1 MSTLSLRIPDDLD
14 KQLEEEASRENKSRS
29 ELVRDAVAD
38 YLARKEKE
46 RFLRDFVAEAR
57 AGYAKAE
64 LRQDAQAI
72 ADDFLTVENET
83 LDSPADDDRWW
94 K

>member
-46 RFLRDFVAEAR
+46 RFLGDFVAEAR
-57 AGYAKAE
+57 AGYANADI
-64 LRQDAQAI
+64 RQDAQAI
-72 ADDFLTVENET
+72 ADDFLPVENET
-83 LDSPADDDRWW
+83 LDPPTDEKWW

>member
-14 KQLEEEASRENKSRS
+14 KQLEEEASRANKSRS

-46 RFLRDFVAEAR
+46 RFLGDFVAEAR
-57 AGYAKAE
+57 AGYANAAI
-64 LRQDAQAI
+64 RQDAQAI
-72 ADDFLTVENET
+72 ADDFLPVENEA
-83 LDSPADDDRWW
+83 LDPSAEDKWW

>member
-14 KQLEEEASRENKSRS
+14 KQLEEEALRENKSRS

-46 RFLRDFVAEAR
+46 RFLGDFVAEAR
-57 AGYAKAE
+57 AGYANAE
-64 LRQDAQAI
+64 LRQDAQTI
-72 ADDFLTVENET
+72 ADDFLPAENEV
-83 LDSPADDDRWW
+83 LDAPADDRWW

>member
-14 KQLEEEASRENKSRS
+14 KQLEEEASRANKSRS

-46 RFLRDFVAEAR
+46 RFLGDFVAEAR
-57 AGYAKAE
+57 AGYANAAT
-64 LRQDAQAI
+64 RQDAQAI
-72 ADDFLTVENET
+72 ADDFLPVENEA
-83 LDSPADDDRWW
+83 LDPSAEDKWW

>member
-14 KQLEEEASRENKSRS
+14 KQLGEEASRENKSRS

-38 YLARKEKE
+38 YLARKEKA
-46 RFLRDFVAEAR
+46 RFLGDFVAEVR
-57 AGYAKAE
+57 AGYANAE

-72 ADDFLTVENET
+72 ADDFLPVENEV
-83 LDSPADDDRWW
+83 LNAPIEGKWW

>member
-14 KQLEEEASRENKSRS
+14 RKLVEEASREHKSRS
-29 ELVRDAVAD
+29 ELVREAVAD

-46 RFLRDFVAEAR
+46 RFLNDFVAEAR
-57 AGYAKAE
+57 AGYGNDAI
-64 LRQDAQAI
+64 RQDAQAV
-72 ADDFLTVENET
+72 ADDFLPAENEA
-83 LDSPADDDRWW
+83 LDPSADEKWW

>member
-1 MSTLSLRIPDDLD
+1 MSTLSLRISDDLD
-14 KQLEEEASRENKSRS
+14 RQLGEEASRENKSRS
-29 ELVRDAVAD
+29 EVVRDAVTD

-57 AGYAKAE
+57 AGYANDE

-72 ADDFLTVENET
+72 ADDFLRVENEA
-83 LDSPADDDRWW
+83 LDTSTDDQWW

>member
-14 KQLEEEASRENKSRS
+14 RQLEEEASRENKSRS

-57 AGYAKAE
+57 AGYANSQ
-64 LRQDAQAI
+64 LRQDARAI
-72 ADDFLTVENET
+72 ADDFLAVEDEA
-83 LDSPADDDRWW
+83 LDTPADDRWW

>member
-29 ELVRDAVAD
+29 EVVRDAVTD
-38 YLARKEKE
+38 YLARREKE
-46 RFLRDFVAEAR
+46 RFLGDFVAEAR
-57 AGYAKAE
+57 AGYANADI
-64 LRQDAQAI
+64 RQDAQAI
-72 ADDFLTVENET
+72 ADDFLTIENEA
-83 LDSPADDDRWW
+83 LDAPADDKWW

>member
-1 MSTLSLRIPDDLD
+1 MTTVSLRIPDALD

-29 ELVRDAVAD
+29 ELVRDAVTD

-46 RFLRDFVAEAR
+46 RFMEGFVAEAR
-57 AGYAKAE
+57 AGYANADIS
-64 LRQDAQAI
+64 QDARTI
-72 ADDFLTVENET
+72 ADDFLPVENET
-83 LDSPADDDRWW
+83 LDSSTDEKWW

>member
-29 ELVRDAVAD
+29 ELVRYAVAD
-38 YLARKEKE
+38 YLTRKEKE
-46 RFLRDFVAEAR
+46 RFLGDFVAEAR
-57 AGYAKAE
+57 AGYANTE

-72 ADDFLTVENET
+72 ADDFLPVENEA
-83 LDSPADDDRWW
+83 LDTPTDGKWW